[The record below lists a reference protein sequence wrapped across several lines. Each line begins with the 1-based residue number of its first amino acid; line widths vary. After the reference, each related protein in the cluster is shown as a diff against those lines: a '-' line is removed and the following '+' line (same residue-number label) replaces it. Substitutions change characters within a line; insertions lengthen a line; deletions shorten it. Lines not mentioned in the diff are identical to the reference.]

1 MVCVCVCVYLSV
13 CVFVCICVC
22 VFVCF
27 CVCIWVCVY
36 LCLCVCVRVYLCVYL
51 CVCIV
56 YVWTMQTFGCKV
68 ADGFENQRNISCY
81 SWSDL
86 IMASAWDELVGLHLF
101 VQKDALFLVT
111 LVI

>member
-1 MVCVCVCVYLSV
+1 MCVCVFECVCICVYLCVCICVFLCVYLS
-13 CVFVCICVC
+13 
-22 VFVCF
+22 
-27 CVCIWVCVY
+27 VY
-36 LCLCVCVRVYLCVYL
+36 LCLCVCVRVYFCVYFCVYL

>member
-1 MVCVCVCVYLSV
+1 MCVCVFECVCICVYLCVCICVFLCVYLS
-13 CVFVCICVC
+13 
-22 VFVCF
+22 
-27 CVCIWVCVY
+27 VY
-36 LCLCVCVRVYLCVYL
+36 LCLCVCVHVYFCVYFCVYL